1 MVQKVRRWCS
11 GGSEP
16 GCVRVLGPVALCVL
30 RVGQR
35 CRLRERHRPL
45 TQSVVQPKHLRPV
58 DELRVAVNR
67 RRPLRYVSRRKIV
80 WLLSSVE
87 LVLQCDLDSELGER
101 HRAQRPKLGRDASD
115 AGQQKVCLRQ
125 VEFRRQH
132 ERKCASRRVDL
143 AFASDQLA
151 HGTVCSAVDAREQH
165 RQAGQA
171 DVPLEQVKLGDS
183 QPGVLLA
190 GILRLRDT
198 RRGSA
203 HTGFQEERGAYE
215 VNDHGLWGYCRPR
228 DGCETE
234 RTGAADE
241 SGSSHSTA
249 SGGGG
254 GSGGLEEVVVEVV
267 MVVVAPLRVGLGLL
281 PDGLH
286 GRAKYKCGGGVLS
299 TRGGASNAHR
309 SGDSR
314 HCNMLTA
321 CGRHLVFVNG
331 SRQRKPTD

>member
-1 MVQKVRRWCS
+1 M
-11 GGSEP
+11 
-16 GCVRVLGPVALCVL
+16 
-30 RVGQR
+30 
-35 CRLRERHRPL
+35 
-45 TQSVVQPKHLRPV
+45 
-58 DELRVAVNR
+58 
-67 RRPLRYVSRRKIV
+67 
-80 WLLSSVE
+80 VE
-87 LVLQCDLDSELGER
+87 LIYLMAHASLWTLWVSGLAWGRLPVFIAQNILGKPGYCALNLL
-101 HRAQRPKLGRDASD
+101 HRL
-115 AGQQKVCLRQ
+115 
-125 VEFRRQH
+125 
-132 ERKCASRRVDL
+132 
-143 AFASDQLA
+143 
-151 HGTVCSAVDAREQH
+151 
-165 RQAGQA
+165 
-171 DVPLEQVKLGDS
+171 

-254 GSGGLEEVVVEVV
+254 GSGGLEEVVEEVV

-281 PDGLH
+281 TDGLR